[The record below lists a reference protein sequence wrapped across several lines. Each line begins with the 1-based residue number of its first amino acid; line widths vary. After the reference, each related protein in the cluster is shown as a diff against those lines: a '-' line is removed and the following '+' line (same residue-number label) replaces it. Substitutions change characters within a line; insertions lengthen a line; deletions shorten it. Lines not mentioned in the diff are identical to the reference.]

1 MMNHNQLPI
10 AIIGGGP
17 VGLAAAAH
25 LVNQNQPFVLFESGS
40 RIGHNLLS
48 WAHVRVFSPWKYNLD
63 KVAVKLLQQQGW
75 QTPDEDG
82 LPTGASLVEDYLEPL
97 SNLPQ
102 LKPYIVL
109 NAKVVQIN
117 RKGLDKVKTK
127 GREAQPFVI
136 QVEQGEEQLTY
147 EAKAVIDASG
157 TWQNPNPLGT
167 GGNFALGEQAHA
179 DHIFYGIP
187 EVLGKNKAR
196 FANKNTLVVGGGHS
210 AINSILDLRKL
221 VSDYPETE
229 IHWVLRK
236 ENLETV
242 FGGKEKDSLAA
253 RGALGKRIEKLVRTG
268 KVKVYTPF
276 QITEI
281 HTQANG
287 RLQVVGQQQDAL
299 KALENID
306 QIICNTGARPDFSF
320 LREIRYNTDAALE
333 SVPALAPL
341 IDPNVHSCGTVRPHG
356 EAELRQ
362 PEKDFYVVGS
372 KSYGRAPTFLMATGY
387 EQVRSIVAAL
397 VGNWEAARQVQL
409 NLPETGVCSNN
420 LTQKVTEPASEELL
434 TQNGGC

>member
-1 MMNHNQLPI
+1 MNYSQLPV

-25 LVNQNQPFVLFESGS
+25 LVNQNQPFLLFESGP
-40 RIGHNLLS
+40 RVGHNLLS

-63 KVAVKLLQQQGW
+63 KVADQLLQAQGW
-75 QTPDEDG
+75 QSPNEDG
-82 LPTGASLVEDYLEPL
+82 LPTGASLVQDYLEPL
-97 SNLPQ
+97 ANLPHI
-102 LKPYIVL
+102 KPHILL
-109 NAKVVQIN
+109 NTKVTQIN
-117 RKGLDKVKTK
+117 RKGMDKVKTK
-127 GREAQPFVI
+127 GRETQPFVI
-136 QVEQGEEQLTY
+136 QVQQGDAFKTF

-167 GGNFALGEQAHA
+167 GGNLALGEHA
-179 DHIFYGIP
+179 NATQIFYGIP
-187 EVLGKNKAR
+187 DVLDKEKAR
-196 FANKNTLVVGGGHS
+196 FANKKTLVVGGGHS

-221 VSDYPETE
+221 VSDYPNTE

-236 ENLETV
+236 ENMASV

-253 RGALGKRIEKLVRTG
+253 RGALGKRIEKLVQTG

-276 QITEI
+276 QITEVNA
-281 HTQANG
+281 QANG
-287 RLQVVGQQQDAL
+287 QLQIVGYQKDAL

-362 PEKDFYVVGS
+362 PEKDFYVAGS

-397 VGNWEAARQVQL
+397 VGDWEAAQQVQL
-409 NLPETGVCSNN
+409 NLPETGVCSTD
-420 LTQKVTEPASEELL
+420 LAQKTTDSEGVLVK
-434 TQNGGC
+434 TSCC

>member
-1 MMNHNQLPI
+1 MSHNQLPV

-25 LVNQNQPFVLFESGS
+25 LANQNQPFVLFESGPDV
-40 RIGHNLLS
+40 GHNLLS

-75 QTPDEDG
+75 QAPNKDG
-82 LPTGASLVEDYLEPL
+82 LPTGATLVEDYLVPL

-102 LKPYIVL
+102 LKPHIVL
-109 NAKVVQIN
+109 NTKVMQVN
-117 RKGLDKVKTK
+117 RKGLDKVKTQ
-127 GREAQPFVI
+127 GREQQPFVI
-136 QVEQGEEQLTY
+136 QVQQQGELKTY

-157 TWQNPNPLGT
+157 TWQNPNPLGS
-167 GGNFALGEQAHA
+167 GGNFAIGEQAHT
-179 DHIFYGIP
+179 DYIFYGIP
-187 EVLGKNKAR
+187 EVLGKEKSR

-221 VSDYPETE
+221 VADHPNTE

-253 RGALGKRIEKLVRTG
+253 RGALGKRIEKLVRAG
-268 KVKVYTPF
+268 KVKVHTPF

-281 HTQANG
+281 QAQTDG
-287 RLQVVGQQQDAL
+287 RLQVIGSQ
-299 KALENID
+299 KEMTKTLENID

-320 LREIRYNTDAALE
+320 LRELRYNTDAALE

-409 NLPETGVCSNN
+409 NLPETGVCSAN
-420 LTQKVTEPASEELL
+420 LSQKTTEQVSEEALI
-434 TQNGGC
+434 QNNCG

>member
-1 MMNHNQLPI
+1 MNDHQLPV

-25 LVNQNQPFVLFESGS
+25 LADQNQPFVLFESGP
-40 RIGHNLLS
+40 RVGHNLLS

-63 KVAVKLLQQQGW
+63 KVATKLLQAHGW
-75 QTPDEDG
+75 SLPNEDG
-82 LPTGASLVEDYLEPL
+82 LPTGAALVEDYLEPL
-97 SNLPQ
+97 SELPQ
-102 LKPYIVL
+102 LKSHIVF

-117 RKGLDKVKTK
+117 RRGLDKVKTK

-136 QVEQGEEQLTY
+136 GAMQNGRLETY

-167 GGNFALGEQAHA
+167 GGHFAVGEQAQA
-179 DHIFYGIP
+179 NRIFYGIP
-187 EVLGKNKAR
+187 EVFGKDKNR
-196 FANKNTLVVGGGHS
+196 YANQRVLVVGGGHS

-221 VSDYPETE
+221 VIDYPDTE

-236 ENLETV
+236 ENMTAV

-253 RGALGKRIEKLVRTG
+253 RGALGKRIEKLVQTG
-268 KVKVYTPF
+268 KIKVYTPF
-276 QITEI
+276 QVTEV
-281 HTQANG
+281 QAQKNG
-287 RLQVVGQQQDAL
+287 RLKIIGQQKDVLQ
-299 KALENID
+299 ALENID
-306 QIICNTGARPDFSF
+306 EVICNTGARPDFEF
-320 LREIRYNTDAALE
+320 LREIRYHHDAALE

-387 EQVRSIVAAL
+387 EQIRSIVAAL
-397 VGNWEAARQVQL
+397 MGNWQAAQQVQL
-409 NLPETGVCSNN
+409 NLPQTGVCSSNPA
-420 LTQKVTEPASEELL
+420 QIVTEDVSMSVSR
-434 TQNGGC
+434 QSSCC